1 MCLTPSSRTTSTLAV
16 KLLQVDLA
24 LAEVAVAATNNKTK
38 EAEVKLMKSSN
49 IVKNKL
55 TGSAALFLAACALP
69 GLMPTAHAET
79 IPEFGTISAK
89 LLAYHQS
96 QPNADGANK
105 ASVTSPSV
113 YISKPIAG
121 QWLVEGSATYD
132 NVSGASPRYHTTAAS
147 HMSDKRVAADVKVKK
162 YFDHGT
168 VSVGTAYSNENDYQS
183 TAVSLSGTK
192 SSDDNNTTFSGGV
205 GYNQD
210 KINPTNKVVANE
222 KKRGLELQVGVT
234 QVLTPLDIAQLNATY
249 TEGVGY
255 YSDPYKTFDKRPR
268 NRVTNVLLAKWNHH
282 FKDAGTT
289 TRLQY
294 RYYTDTFGIQAHTV
308 GLEVVKTY
316 PNGWTITPGV
326 RYSTQSKADFYYDP
340 PFPNG
345 RTADGY
351 YSSDQRLAN
360 MGSVTA
366 GIKVSKQIDA
376 ESSIDFKLESY
387 VQRTGLYLGSNKS
400 TGLDPLK
407 ATMVQIGYSR
417 KF

>member
-1 MCLTPSSRTTSTLAV
+1 
-16 KLLQVDLA
+16 VDLA
-24 LAEVAVAATNNKTK
+24 LAEVAVAATNKTTK
-38 EAEVKLMKSSN
+38 AGDNLMAKKTSVKTTSSVSN
-49 IVKNKL
+49 RATKMVGKF
-55 TGSAALFLAACALP
+55 TGNAALLMAACALP
-69 GLMPTAHAET
+69 GLMPIAQAET

-89 LLAYHQS
+89 LLSYHQS
-96 QPNADGANK
+96 QPNAEGANK
-105 ASVTSPSV
+105 SSVTSPSI

-121 QWLVEGSATYD
+121 QWLVEGSITHD
-132 NVSGASPRYHTTAAS
+132 NVSGASPRFHTTAAS
-147 HMSDKRVAADVKVKK
+147 NMSDKRIAADVKVKR

-168 VSVGTAYSNENDYQS
+168 VSVGTAYSNEHDYQS
-183 TAVSLSGTK
+183 TAFSLSGTK
-192 SSDDNNTTFSGGV
+192 STEDNNTTFSGGI

-210 KINPTNKVVANE
+210 KINPTNQVVVNE
-222 KKRGLELQVGVT
+222 KKRGLEFQVGVT

-255 YSDPYKTFDKRPR
+255 YSDPYKTFDKRPGSR
-268 NRVTNVLLAKWNHH
+268 TTGVLLVRWNHH
-282 FKDAGTT
+282 FKDLGAT
-289 TRLQY
+289 TRAQY
-294 RYYTDTFGIQAHTV
+294 RYYTDSFGVKAHTM

-316 PNGWTITPGV
+316 QNGWTVTPGI

-351 YSSDQRLAN
+351 YSADQRLAN

-366 GIKVSKQIDA
+366 GIKVSKQIDT
-376 ESSIDFKLESY
+376 ESTVDFKLESY
-387 VQRTGLYLGSNKS
+387 IQRAGLYLGSNKS

>member
-1 MCLTPSSRTTSTLAV
+1 M
-16 KLLQVDLA
+16 
-24 LAEVAVAATNNKTK
+24 AAINHKTK
-38 EAEVKLMKSSN
+38 KTEDKLVTSSN
-49 IVKNKL
+49 IAKNKL
-55 TGSAALFLAACALP
+55 VGGAALLMAACALP
-69 GLMPTAHAET
+69 GLMPVAHAET

-105 ASVTSPSV
+105 ASVTSPSI
-113 YISKPIAG
+113 YIAKPIAG
-121 QWLVEGSATYD
+121 QWLVEGSITHD
-132 NVSGASPRYHTTAAS
+132 HVSGASPRFHTTAAS
-147 HMSDKRVAADVKVKK
+147 HMSDDRVAADVKVKR
-162 YFDHGT
+162 YFDHAT
-168 VSVGTAYSNENDYQS
+168 VSAGVAYSTEHDYKS
-183 TAVSLSGTK
+183 TAFSLSGTK
-192 SSDDNNTTFSGGV
+192 SSDDNNTTLSAGI

-210 KINPTNKVVANE
+210 KINPTNLVVVNE
-222 KKRGLELQVGVT
+222 KKRGLELQLGVT

-268 NRVTNVLLAKWNHH
+268 NRSTNVLLARWNHH
-282 FKDAGTT
+282 LKDMGAT
-289 TRLQY
+289 TRASY
-294 RYYTDTFGIQAHTV
+294 RYYTDTFGVKAHTL

-316 PNGWTITPGV
+316 PNGWTVTPGV

-351 YSSDQRLAN
+351 YTSDQRLAN
-360 MGSVTA
+360 MGSVTV
-366 GIKVSKQIDA
+366 GLKVSKQIDE

-400 TGLDPLK
+400 IGLDPLK
-407 ATMVQIGYSR
+407 ATMLQIGYSR

>member
-1 MCLTPSSRTTSTLAV
+1 M
-16 KLLQVDLA
+16 
-24 LAEVAVAATNNKTK
+24 AAINIKTK
-38 EAEVKLMKSSN
+38 KTEYKFMLPSD
-49 IVKNKL
+49 IVKSCQIQKTKSKL
-55 TGSAALFLAACALP
+55 SGSAALLMAACALP
-69 GLMPTAHAET
+69 GLMPAAHAET

-96 QPNADGANK
+96 QPNAEGANK
-105 ASVTSPSV
+105 SSVSSPSI

-121 QWLVEGSATYD
+121 QWLVEGSITHD

-147 HMSDKRVAADVKVKK
+147 NMSDKRIAADVKVKR

-168 VSVGTAYSNENDYQS
+168 VSVGTAYSNEHDYQS
-183 TAVSLSGTK
+183 TAFSISGTK
-192 SSDDNNTTFSGGV
+192 STEDNNTTFSGGV

-210 KINPTNKVVANE
+210 KINPTNKVVVNE

-255 YSDPYKTFDKRPR
+255 YSDPYKTFDKRPGSR
-268 NRVTNVLLAKWNHH
+268 TTGVLLARWNHH
-282 FKDAGTT
+282 FKELGAT
-289 TRLQY
+289 TRAQY
-294 RYYTDTFGIQAHTV
+294 RYYTDSFGVKAHTM

-316 PNGWTITPGV
+316 PNGWTVTPGV
-326 RYSTQSKADFYYDP
+326 RYSTQSKADFYFDP

-345 RTADGY
+345 RTTDGFY
-351 YSSDQRLAN
+351 TADQRLAN
-360 MGSVTA
+360 MGSVTV
-366 GIKVSKQIDA
+366 GLKVSKQIDA
-376 ESSIDFKLESY
+376 ESSIDLKLESY

-407 ATMVQIGYSR
+407 ATMLQIGYSR